1 MTRIGQSDLAP
12 SPPLARRRRRAAV
25 AGGMLLAA
33 WAGCSDAR
41 PVVVV
46 SVDGLTPQVQS
57 VRTTAMLDGKT
68 DVEVF
73 TSNLGQ
79 FGLRLPSGSS
89 GQLSLTLEGLGA
101 DQCAIAG
108 GSGSVSISNGQ
119 SRADVAVSLTP
130 LASPSCGSADMGQGT
145 YPVTVTKNASG
156 GSNGLV
162 TSTPAGINC
171 GAQCT
176 ANFAPGS
183 KLTLTVTP
191 DYRSLFTGWSGDC
204 TAVQG
209 LCQLS
214 TGASPTA
221 NATARFVATACSL
234 DRVCQKLPTPLPST
248 RFRAVWGT
256 SANNVWVVGAGGSI
270 MHWDGA
276 LFSPVQSGTGSDLFS
291 IWGSGPN
298 DIWVGST
305 SGLVLRW
312 NGTTF
317 TPTAITGSQDVAGI
331 WGSGANDVWFLD
343 GTATLRRWNGSTFAA
358 VSTGAGVALTALWG
372 SSANDFWVTTTNGT
386 VLHWLGTAFSIGPSS
401 TTSLLTAIW
410 GTAATDV
417 WAVSA
422 INPMTGLAS
431 IIH

>member
-1 MTRIGQSDLAP
+1 MTPIGQSDLAQR
-12 SPPLARRRRRAAV
+12 PPLARRRGRAAGV
-25 AGGMLLAA
+25 AGVLLAA

-79 FGLRLPSGSS
+79 FGLRLPSGAS
-89 GQLSLTLEGLGA
+89 GLLNLTLEGLGA

-108 GSGSVSISNGQ
+108 GNGSVSISGGQ
-119 SRADVAVSLTP
+119 NRADVAISLAP
-130 LASPSCGSADMGQGT
+130 LASPSCGSDDMGGMT
-145 YPVTVTKNASG
+145 YPVTVVKTATG

-162 TSTPAGINC
+162 TSMPAGINC
-171 GAQCT
+171 GTQCT
-176 ANFAPGS
+176 ASFAPGT
-183 KLTLTVTP
+183 KLTLSVTP

-209 LCQLS
+209 QCQLT
-214 TGASPTA
+214 TGAAPTA
-221 NATARFVATACSL
+221 SAAARFVATACSL
-234 DRVCQKLPTPLPST
+234 DRVCQKLPTPLPTT

-291 IWGSGPN
+291 IWGSGPS
-298 DIWVGST
+298 DIWIGST
-305 SGLVLRW
+305 AGLVLRW

-317 TPTAITGSQDVAGI
+317 TPTAITGSQDVTGI
-331 WGSGANDVWFLD
+331 WGSGPNDVWFLD
-343 GTATLRRWNGSTFAA
+343 GSTTLRRWNGSTFAA
-358 VSTGAGVALTALWG
+358 VNTGAGVALTALWG
-372 SSANDFWVTTTNGT
+372 SSANDFWVTTINGS

-410 GTAATDV
+410 GSAATDV

-422 INPMTGLAS
+422 ISSMSGTAS